1 MWCGVG
7 QGCVQV
13 YGVGG
18 GGVKSTSTFQILF
31 GIEGFA

>member
-18 GGVKSTSTFQILF
+18 GGEKYLNFPDSIRD
-31 GIEGFA
+31 